1 MTTRITL
8 RLKTSVHEQLKAI
21 SEYNK
26 RSLNGQIEF
35 IIENFIYNYYKHNE
49 QYVFKDNQN
58 K

>member
-8 RLKTSVHEQLKAI
+8 RLKTSVHEQLKTIADD
-21 SEYNK
+21 NK

-35 IIENFIYNYYKHNE
+35 IIENFIFNYMKYNE
-49 QYVFKDNQN
+49 QYGVRENSN

>member
-21 SEYNK
+21 SEDNK

-49 QYVFKDNQN
+49 QYIIKENQN